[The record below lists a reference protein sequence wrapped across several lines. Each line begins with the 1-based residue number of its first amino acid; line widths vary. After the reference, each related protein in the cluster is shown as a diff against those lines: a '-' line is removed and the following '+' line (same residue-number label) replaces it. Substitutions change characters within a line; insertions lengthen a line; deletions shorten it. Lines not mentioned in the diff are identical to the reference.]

1 MSSPDPVDL
10 MAHSLKLWRD
20 SALNYEA
27 LYTDLYA
34 RHKRFERIERLAD
47 RLGQGVPEG
56 AIAAEIAKARVSTT
70 QESVHNPT
78 ELVESKAPLD
88 TLPQLSAQGSQWSK
102 IEHEAH

>member
-56 AIAAEIAKARVSTT
+56 AIAAEIAKARVAT
-70 QESVHNPT
+70 QESLHNPT
-78 ELVESKAPLD
+78 ELVESKAPLE
-88 TLPQLSAQGSQWSK
+88 TLPQLSAQGSQRSMS
-102 IEHEAH
+102 EHEAH